1 MSEFRIKVKGIVK
14 REDKYLVMKKWY
26 DDNITQ
32 PYRWEFVDDGVM
44 FGNSPENTVLD
55 AVKCKTGLDVKIGRI
70 LYTWTYVVGEIQYLG
85 LAYLC
90 ETDEDIVVLSEDLL
104 EYKWI
109 EPDEFKDYIDNG
121 MVLTDVEKVFD

>member
-32 PYRWEFVDDGVM
+32 PYRWEFVDDEVM

-104 EYKWI
+104 E
-109 EPDEFKDYIDNG
+109 
-121 MVLTDVEKVFD
+121 